1 MGHKC
6 SEFSPP
12 ALNLGA
18 HMAPLGMKFYA
29 GNQFPA
35 DYKNNIIVAEHGSW
49 NRLKYQGGRLMRV
62 TVDPDGKNAKEVE
75 LASGWIGADGK
86 YLGRPNDVIV
96 AKDGSLLVADDY
108 NSAIYRISYAK

>member
-18 HMAPLGMKFYA
+18 HMAPLGMKFYT

-35 DYKNNIIVAEHGSW
+35 DYKNNIIIAEHGSW
-49 NRLKYQGGRLMRV
+49 NRHKYQGGRLMRV
-62 TVDPDGKNAKEVE
+62 TVDPDGKNAKRSSSPPAGSAPM
-75 LASGWIGADGK
+75 ASISA
-86 YLGRPNDVIV
+86 GRTT
-96 AKDGSLLVADDY
+96 
-108 NSAIYRISYAK
+108 